1 MISII
6 IINYRQKE
14 FTIKCVR
21 SVFASTTGCPFE
33 VIVVNNSP
41 EEDLKALE
49 VEFPA
54 VKIITNE
61 NKGFSHAN
69 NRGAVLAKGEYLF
82 FLNAD
87 TIVRKDFTE
96 DFLKTFEEKKFGAA
110 GLKLYNSDGTFQ
122 LSFGKRIDFF
132 GEISNKKDEEKFRK
146 RDKEFMNSVEKKFS
160 DTTEVDWVTGAA
172 MIVRKECF
180 EKVGGFDESFF
191 LYYEDAELCKRF
203 RDEGLPNYFFP
214 YSDIVHYK
222 GENTNE
228 DFSSSGYL
236 HAKRSQLN
244 YYRMHCS
251 PFQNRLLK
259 MYLKLKFSLKYLSS
273 FDKNYLKILN
283 AIKE

>member
-1 MISII
+1 
-6 IINYRQKE
+6 
-14 FTIKCVR
+14 
-21 SVFASTTGCPFE
+21 
-33 VIVVNNSP
+33 
-41 EEDLKALE
+41 
-49 VEFPA
+49 
-54 VKIITNE
+54 
-61 NKGFSHAN
+61 
-69 NRGAVLAKGEYLF
+69 
-82 FLNAD
+82 
-87 TIVRKDFTE
+87 
-96 DFLKTFEEKKFGAA
+96 
-110 GLKLYNSDGTFQ
+110 LKLYNSDGTFQ

>member
-21 SVFASTTGCPFE
+21 SVFASITGCPFE

-191 LYYEDAELCKRF
+191 LYYEDAELCKRLT
-203 RDEGLPNYFFP
+203 DEGLPNYFFP
-214 YSDIVHYK
+214 HSDIVHYK

-251 PFQNRLLK
+251 SFQNSLLK
-259 MYLKLKFSLKYLSS
+259 FYLKLKFSLKYLSS
-273 FDKNYLKILN
+273 FDKSYLKILS
-283 AIKE
+283 AINE